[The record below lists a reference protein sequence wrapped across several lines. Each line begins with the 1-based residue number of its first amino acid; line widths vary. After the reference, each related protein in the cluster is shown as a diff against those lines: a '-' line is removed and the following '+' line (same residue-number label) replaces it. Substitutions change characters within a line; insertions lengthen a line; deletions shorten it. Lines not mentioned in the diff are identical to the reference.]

1 MSSTYPRQFAGA
13 LGQAG
18 AESADLGDEETAI
31 VLELAREVAHG
42 SERRF
47 APLSTFLAGRF
58 VGERTAHGTPPGEA
72 LAEAVAIARRL
83 LTSTVPA
90 DLPESGPP
98 GGTGPPAG

>member
-1 MSSTYPRQFAGA
+1 MSSTYPRRFADA

-18 AESADLGDEETAI
+18 AESADLGEEETAI

-58 VGERTAHGTPPGEA
+58 VGERTARGTPHAEA

-83 LTSTVPA
+83 LTATADA
-90 DLPESGPP
+90 DLPGSDPP
-98 GGTGPPAG
+98 GATGPPAG